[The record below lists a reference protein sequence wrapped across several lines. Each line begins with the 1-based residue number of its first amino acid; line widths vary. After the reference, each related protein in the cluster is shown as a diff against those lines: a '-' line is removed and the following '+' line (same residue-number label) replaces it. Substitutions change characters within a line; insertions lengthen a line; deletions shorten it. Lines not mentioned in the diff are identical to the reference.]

1 MAGRS
6 SKLQRI
12 GAVTSAVVLASAL
25 SGCVKEIRP
34 EQVGL
39 EPRSTEAAVTA
50 TTSPATTS
58 SAPATTPTTSAAPS
72 PVWTEKSYP
81 LATGLRQGRWSLGLE
96 AVTDPAPK
104 AIRSAIVSAKERPVS
119 IRAKLTNTGNDPG
132 NFESKTCVALRDSTG
147 KQYQVSTY
155 SNGPVLDAKGLP
167 SNAERIG
174 DLSFR
179 VDKEATGLTLIL
191 GCDITHPWVAGSLDP
206 VAGNRAAQE
215 KSALTPKDQYRN
227 NSAGE
232 YYEPSLSKPLGT
244 TVRFGK
250 NWEATVHHAYH
261 AFQPIGALG
270 ATDDGTHAL
279 VVDLEL
285 TNKGTEKR
293 TFSTN
298 GCLTSRD
305 DQGREWSLRYTR
317 EWGKTLPRTFNPGQ
331 RSRGTVV
338 LRSPNGES
346 AKHILRL
353 GCSSEGNPAY
363 VTLPTLDE
371 GYRDK
376 DPAAKD
382 NK

>member
-1 MAGRS
+1 MKRRGSRRQKVSA
-6 SKLQRI
+6 I
-12 GAVTSAVVLASAL
+12 GCVIAAAVAL
-25 SGCVKEIRP
+25 SGCMQQIRP

-39 EPRSTEAAVTA
+39 EASTTQAAVTA
-50 TTSPATTS
+50 TTSPTNTTS
-58 SAPATTPTTSAAPS
+58 VATQTTPTKSAKPT

-81 LATGLRQGRWSLGLE
+81 LGTGLRQGRWSLGLE

-104 AIRSAIVSAKERPVS
+104 AIRSAIVSPKERPVS
-119 IRAKLTNTGNDPG
+119 IRAKLTNAGKGPG
-132 NFESKTCVALRDSTG
+132 NFYSKTCLALRDSTG

-167 SNAERIG
+167 SNAERVG
-174 DLSFR
+174 DISFR
-179 VDKEATGLTLIL
+179 VDKDATGLTLIL

-206 VAGNRAAQE
+206 VAANRAGQE
-215 KSALTPKDQYRN
+215 KGALTPKDMYRN

-244 TVRFGK
+244 TVQFGK
-250 NWEATVHHAYH
+250 GWEATVHHAYH

-270 ATDDGTHAL
+270 ARDDGTHAL
-279 VVDLEL
+279 VVDIEV
-285 TNKGTEKR
+285 TNKGADKK

-305 DQGREWSLRYTR
+305 DQGREWEPRYPR
-317 EWGKTLPRTFNPGQ
+317 DWGKSLPRTFKPGQ
-331 RSRGTVV
+331 RSRGVVV
-338 LRSPNGES
+338 LRSPNAEA

-353 GCSSEGNPAY
+353 GCSSEENPAY

-371 GYRDK
+371 GYRHK

-382 NK
+382 K